1 MTVSHT
7 KAKFENFPSSGIKR
21 VPGAK
26 NMRKNRRKQV
36 DERNLL
42 CYNHQCR
49 RICGCSSMA
58 RIPAF
63 QAGRVGSIPITRS
76 KRKVAV
82 KRLFCFLKIRNRTCG
97 SLSCGSRCCRA
108 AACNCRPRR
117 FVLLAVSSAG
127 CARNLTH
134 HPLHSGCCYS
144 NREIT
149 FNNTLFFYFVS
160 LMLLHLQL
168 FLFVIIICR
177 QLRKNVMKN
186 ALFVCL
192 YPYFNF
198 CTER

>member
-1 MTVSHT
+1 M
-7 KAKFENFPSSGIKR
+7 
-21 VPGAK
+21 
-26 NMRKNRRKQV
+26 
-36 DERNLL
+36 
-42 CYNHQCR
+42 CYY
-49 RICGCSSMA
+49 ISVVCGCSSMA

-82 KRLFCFLKIRNRTCG
+82 KRLFCFLKIRESNLRFA
-97 SLSCGSRCCRA
+97 LLRFPLLPRCRLQLPTA
-108 AACNCRPRR
+108 ALRFARCIIRR
-117 FVLLAVSSAG
+117 MRSQP
-127 CARNLTH
+127 
-134 HPLHSGCCYS
+134 HPSPDHTECCYS
-144 NREIT
+144 SREVNC
-149 FNNTLFFYFVS
+149 NNTLFFYFVS

>member
-1 MTVSHT
+1 MAVSHT

-76 KRKVAV
+76 NPQKRDDCLGRHKEICA
-82 KRLFCFLKIRNRTCG
+82 N
-97 SLSCGSRCCRA
+97 
-108 AACNCRPRR
+108 
-117 FVLLAVSSAG
+117 SSAG
-127 CARNLTH
+127 
-134 HPLHSGCCYS
+134 
-144 NREIT
+144 
-149 FNNTLFFYFVS
+149 
-160 LMLLHLQL
+160 
-168 FLFVIIICR
+168 
-177 QLRKNVMKN
+177 
-186 ALFVCL
+186 
-192 YPYFNF
+192 
-198 CTER
+198 

>member
-1 MTVSHT
+1 MAVSHT

-76 KRKVAV
+76 RGCTPGMSRRSAWWA
-82 KRLFCFLKIRNRTCG
+82 LLG
-97 SLSCGSRCCRA
+97 LSA
-108 AACNCRPRR
+108 
-117 FVLLAVSSAG
+117 FTSSA
-127 CARNLTH
+127 CTAILCSLFLTD
-134 HPLHSGCCYS
+134 PLLRGMRIPSGCLINCGPKDAPKDAP
-144 NREIT
+144 IA
-149 FNNTLFFYFVS
+149 
-160 LMLLHLQL
+160 QL
-168 FLFVIIICR
+168 DRATAF
-177 QLRKNVMKN
+177 
-186 ALFVCL
+186 
-192 YPYFNF
+192 
-198 CTER
+198 

>member
-82 KRLFCFLKIRNRTCG
+82 KRLFCFLKIRESNLRFA
-97 SLSCGSRCCRA
+97 LLRFPLLPRCR
-108 AACNCRPRR
+108 
-117 FVLLAVSSAG
+117 
-127 CARNLTH
+127 
-134 HPLHSGCCYS
+134 
-144 NREIT
+144 
-149 FNNTLFFYFVS
+149 
-160 LMLLHLQL
+160 LQL
-168 FLFVIIICR
+168 PTAALRFARCIIRRMRSQPRPSPAPKVLIR
-177 QLRKNVMKN
+177 RNGDFRL
-186 ALFVCL
+186 
-192 YPYFNF
+192 
-198 CTER
+198 